1 MKPLTPAQM
10 LQIGFDCG
18 LTTVSEAYSQIMSH
32 YDCFFLIEKINEQ
45 LQEFN
50 ERLEELGFLDCYM
63 GKCKIKNLTILAAA
77 ESIGYVIDETP
88 IPISK
93 PEGEVE
99 PELFSLADVEPGF
112 DLEHIL
118 GKREYEEER

>member
-1 MKPLTPAQM
+1 MKTLTPAEM

-18 LTTVSEAYSQIMSH
+18 LTTVEEAYSQIMSH
-32 YDCFFLIEKINEQ
+32 YDCFFLIENINEQ
-45 LQEFN
+45 LQAFN
-50 ERLEELGFLDCYM
+50 ERLGELGFLDCYA

-77 ESIGYVIDETP
+77 EIIGYVIDDTP
-88 IPISK
+88 IPIPS

-99 PELFSLADVEPGF
+99 PELFSLADVEPGC

-118 GKREYEEER
+118 GKAEYEEDR